1 MLIARAPVRLSLA
14 GGGTDLPA
22 YFRQRDGL
30 VISTSI
36 DRYIYAFVRL
46 SSGDSVQITS
56 SDYRTMF
63 RQPQDAPVAWDG
75 DLALPRAFLHHF
87 GLDRGLSIFLASEVP
102 PGTGLGSSSAAS
114 VALARALGRLV
125 GLSQTRAQLAE
136 LAVHV
141 ETEKLQF
148 PIGHQDQYAS
158 AFGGLNAISFG
169 RDGTEVNPIGLPPEV
184 ENALERRLML
194 FFTGLSHDSPTIL
207 REQRTSSE
215 RGDPGVIA
223 SLDRIL
229 ELAHETLRVLRSGD
243 LDAYGDLLDASWTA
257 KKRLARG
264 VSTAEIDEWYTVAR
278 LNGATGGKITG
289 AGGGG
294 FLLLYS
300 REEFQPAV
308 TTALEARGLVRMD
321 FGFEQG
327 GAMLLMDAMPHTRS
341 FAHPD
346 LVSVARPVA

>member
-22 YFRQRDGL
+22 YYEQRGGL

-56 SDYRTMF
+56 SDYQTMF
-63 RQPQDAPVAWDG
+63 RQPHDAPLAWDG
-75 DLALPRAFLHHF
+75 NLALPRAFLHHF

-114 VALARALGRLV
+114 VALARALGGLV

-136 LAVHV
+136 LAIHV
-141 ETEKLQF
+141 EIEKLHF

-158 AFGGLNAISFG
+158 AFGGLNAISFR
-169 RDGTEVNPIGLPPEV
+169 RDGVEVNPIALPPEV
-184 ENALERRLML
+184 ENALEQRLML

-215 RGDPGVIA
+215 RGDHEVIS

-229 ELAHETLRVLRSGD
+229 QLARETLDVLRSGD
-243 LDAYGDLLDASWTA
+243 LDAYGELLDASWTA

-264 VSTAEIDEWYTVAR
+264 VSTAQIDEWYALAR
-278 LNGATGGKITG
+278 ENGATGGKITG

-294 FLLLYS
+294 FLLLYC
-300 REEFQPAV
+300 REAFQPAV
-308 TTALEARGLVRMD
+308 TAALEERGLVRMD

-341 FAHPD
+341 FGHP
-346 LVSVARPVA
+346 AFAGIERPVA